1 MNNYFKAKGANQPAI
16 VLAIMV
22 LAFAATVAWFA
33 YVTNSR
39 GGYILAAGLAI
50 VGFLIPQAIMVANQ
64 WERAVVLRLGQLSAI
79 RGPGLFVIV
88 PFIDEVVSWLDQ
100 RIHPRLSSRRRSC
113 RRQGR
118 EIGKPSADS

>member
-33 YVTNSR
+33 YVANSR

-64 WERAVVLRLGQLSAI
+64 WERAVVLRLALQL
-79 RGPGLFVIV
+79 
-88 PFIDEVVSWLDQ
+88 PFFKMGALSDRLVSST
-100 RIHPRLSSRRRSC
+100 P
-113 RRQGR
+113 
-118 EIGKPSADS
+118 E